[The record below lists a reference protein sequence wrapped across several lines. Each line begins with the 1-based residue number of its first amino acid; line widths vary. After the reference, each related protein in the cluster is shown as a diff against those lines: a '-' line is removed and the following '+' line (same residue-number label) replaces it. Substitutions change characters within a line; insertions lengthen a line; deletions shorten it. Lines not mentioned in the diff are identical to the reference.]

1 MTTELEKRYNPQI
14 AERKWYEHWNEMGH
28 FRADENSDKPKY
40 CITIPPPN
48 VTGMLTMGHVL
59 NNTMQDILIRR
70 ARQKGMETLW
80 LPGTDHASIATEAK
94 VTKMLKEKGINKR
107 EIGREKFLEHA
118 WEWKEKFGGIIIEQL
133 KRLGASCDWERE
145 IFTMDENY
153 SRAVLEAFVRLYN
166 DGLIYRGERII
177 NWDPVGQTALSDE
190 EVIYR
195 EHQSKLWYF
204 KYPYKDGSGHVIVA
218 TTRPETM
225 LGDTGIAVNPNDKRY
240 KSKIGKSVILPIQN
254 REIPIFADSYVDLE
268 FGTGA
273 VKVTPAHDPNDFE
286 MGQRHNLDIINVM
299 NPDATMNAK
308 AGKDFIGLT
317 REEARELVLEKLE
330 SLNLI
335 EKIEDYTHSV
345 GHSERT
351 DAVVEP
357 YLSKQWF
364 ISMEKMAKDAKQVV
378 KDGTIKFHPKHW
390 EKTYFHWLDNI
401 RDWCI
406 SRQLWWGHRI
416 PIWYCETCEKTEI
429 CAIEKPQK
437 CPNCGKNENLRQDS
451 DVLDTWSSSWLWP
464 FATMGWPQK
473 TQTQKKFYPTDL
485 IITGPD
491 IIFFWIARM
500 IMAGLQFKNE
510 IPFTDVYFTGIIRD
524 GQGRKMSKSLGNS
537 PDPIDLFE
545 KYGADAIRFG
555 LMRLA
560 PQGLDILF
568 SEEKMEE
575 GRNFMNKLWN
585 ASRFVLMNAEKTEV
599 KSLDKIENLEI
610 ADRWILSRLNHVI
623 VRTDKLMDDFK
634 FDHTAKALYEFIWAE
649 FCDWYIE
656 MIKERFFGD
665 DAKRKEVAISVAM
678 HVLKN
683 ILKLMH
689 AYTPFATEEIWQKIK
704 SENEPDLIIAEFP
717 EVDEKWF
724 DDSVEKEMKLIV
736 EVATALRNLRGEMNV
751 PPGKKIDAFFRGDA
765 SELAIIKS
773 DMAVLKLL
781 AKVEN
786 LEISENGEAPENC
799 AKTVAGKLEIFIPM
813 AGLVDLEAE
822 RARLSKEIEKTKNL
836 IQNTQGKL
844 SNENFISRA
853 PEEVVNSE
861 REKIEKYREKLAKL
875 EEHLRELG
883 IRNEQ

>member
-107 EIGREKFLEHA
+107 KIGREKFLEHA

-145 IFTMDENY
+145 VFTMDENY

-751 PPGKKIDAFFRGDA
+751 PPGKKIDALFRGDV

-822 RARLSKEIEKTKNL
+822 RSRLSKEIEKTKKL

>member
-883 IRNEQ
+883 IRN

>member
-317 REEARELVLEKLE
+317 REESRELVLEKLE

-822 RARLSKEIEKTKNL
+822 RSRLSKEIEKTKKL

-883 IRNEQ
+883 IRN

>member
-822 RARLSKEIEKTKNL
+822 RARLSKEIEKTKNM

>member
-14 AERKWYEHWNEMGH
+14 AERKWYDYWNKMGH
-28 FRADENSDKPKY
+28 FRADENSEKPKY

-70 ARQKGMETLW
+70 ARQKGFETLW

-118 WEWKEKFGGIIIEQL
+118 WEWKEQL

-145 IFTMDENY
+145 VFTMDENY
-153 SRAVLEAFVRLYN
+153 SCAVLEAFVRLYN

-190 EVIYR
+190 EVLYR

-204 KYPYKDGSGHVIVA
+204 KYPYADGSGRVIVA

-225 LGDTGIAVNPNDKRY
+225 LGDTGIAVNPNDERY
-240 KSKIGKSVILPIQN
+240 KNKIGKTVILPIQN

-299 NPDATMNAK
+299 NPDATMNEK

-317 REEARELVLEKLE
+317 REEARELVLGKLE

-335 EKIEDYTHSV
+335 EKIEDYTHSI

-364 ISMEKMAKDAKQVV
+364 ISMDKMAKDAKQVV
-378 KDGTIKFHPKHW
+378 KDGTIQFHPKHW

-416 PIWYCETCEKTEI
+416 PIWYCETCDETEI
-429 CAIEKPQK
+429 CSIEKPQN
-437 CPNCGKNENLRQDS
+437 CPNCGKSENLKQDS

-464 FATMGWPQK
+464 FATMGWPKK
-473 TQTQKKFYPTDL
+473 TGTLEKFYPTNL

-500 IMAGLQFKNE
+500 IMAGLQFKKE

-524 GQGRKMSKSLGNS
+524 EQGRKMSKSLGNS
-537 PDPIDLFE
+537 PDPIVLFE

-568 SEEKMEE
+568 GEEKMEE

-585 ASRFVLMNAEKTEV
+585 ASRFVLMNAEKSDA

-623 VRTDKLMDDFK
+623 VKTDNLMDEFK

-656 MIKERFFGD
+656 IIKERFFGD

-689 AYTPFATEEIWQKIK
+689 AYTPFATEEIWQKVK

-717 EVDEKWF
+717 KVDEQWF

-751 PPGKKIDAFFRGDA
+751 PPGKKIDAIFRGDS
-765 SELAIIKS
+765 SELAIIQS

-786 LEISENGEAPENC
+786 LEISENGDTPENC
-799 AKTVAGKLEIFIPM
+799 AKAVAGKLEIFIPM

-822 RARLSKEIEKTKNL
+822 KSRLAKEIEKIKKL

-853 PEEVVNSE
+853 PEEVVNTE
-861 REKIEKYREKLAKL
+861 REKLAKYREKLTKL
-875 EEHLRELG
+875 EEH
-883 IRNEQ
+883 